1 MTEKN
6 PDALNEETTN
16 DSATNGVTMTSSI
29 RNNALLLGIFAL
41 GCTLFIALTY
51 LSTDEEIEQRIREAR
66 LRALLEIVPSN
77 EHDNDMLQD
86 SMEFFDESLGHRD
99 PGRLFLARKNN
110 SLRSLIYPATARDGY
125 SGDIDYIVG
134 INLGDETVAGVR
146 VLAHRETPGLGD
158 KVDLRKSDW
167 ILGFNG
173 KSLGNPAPEKWTVS
187 KDGGSFDSFTGA
199 TITPRALTKSIASVL
214 QYHQQNS
221 QKLLAQLQQQT
232 TGNTVLS
239 DDSDGPQE

>member
-1 MTEKN
+1 MIDNN
-6 PDALNEETTN
+6 PEARNEVTTD
-16 DSATNGVTMTSSI
+16 DSVTNGVTMTSSI

-66 LRALLEIVPSN
+66 LRALLEIVPAN
-77 EHDNDMLQD
+77 QHDNDMLKD
-86 SMEFFDESLGHRD
+86 SMEFFDESLGHRG
-99 PGRLFLARKNN
+99 PGRLFLARKDN
-110 SLRSLIYPATARDGY
+110 SLRTLIYPATARDGY
-125 SGDIDYIVG
+125 SGDINYIIG
-134 INLGDETVAGVR
+134 INLEDAGIAGVR
-146 VLAHRETPGLGD
+146 VLSHRETPGLGD
-158 KVDLRKSDW
+158 KVDLRKSGW
-167 ILGFNG
+167 ILGFDG
-173 KSLGNPAPEKWTVS
+173 KSLENPAPEKWTVT

-214 QYHQQNS
+214 KYHQQNS

-239 DDSDGPQE
+239 GGSDSPQE

>member
-1 MTEKN
+1 MTEQN
-6 PDALNEETTN
+6 PETRSEENTDDAV
-16 DSATNGVTMTSSI
+16 SNGLTMASSI

-77 EHDNDMLQD
+77 QHDNDMLKD
-86 SMEFFDESLGHRD
+86 SMEFFDESLGHRN
-99 PGRLFLARKNN
+99 PGRLFLAKEGET
-110 SLRSLIYPATARDGY
+110 LRTLIYPATARDGY
-125 SGDIDYIVG
+125 SGDINYIVG
-134 INLGDETVAGVR
+134 VNLEDESIAGVR
-146 VLAHRETPGLGD
+146 VLSHRETPGLGD

-167 ILGFNG
+167 ILGFNA
-173 KSLGNPAPEKWTVS
+173 KSLNNPDLEKWTVS

-221 QKLLAQLQQQT
+221 QQLLVHLQQAS
-232 TGNTVLS
+232 TGNTALPGVS
-239 DDSDGPQE
+239 DELKE